1 VNEGK
6 ESTTSSA
13 FERRLVPRF
22 SIRLPVTIL
31 TGGQDVI
38 GLTSDMSDNGFS
50 CYIDAKYLELLAPS
64 FECIIDLPPEVTHSV
79 SRRIYCK
86 AQLLRT
92 KDLGNGE
99 TLVAAKILQYD
110 F

>member
-1 VNEGK
+1 MNGTREN
-6 ESTTSSA
+6 TTSPA

-31 TGGQDVI
+31 AGGQDVI
-38 GLTSDMSDNGFS
+38 GLTSNLSDTGFC
-50 CYIDAKYLELLAPS
+50 CYIEARYLELLSPS
-64 FECIIDLPPEVTHSV
+64 FECVIDLPPEVTHSV

-86 AQLLRT
+86 AELLRAN
-92 KDLGNGE
+92 DLGNGE
-99 TLVAAKILQYD
+99 TVVAARIIDYE